1 MQLNEESHASL
12 DGRGRI
18 IDEDI
23 WIVLLLY
30 IFSYLMAVQGQFLA
44 AKELWEF
51 LNAVPTLV

>member
-1 MQLNEESHASL
+1 MQRSKEMVTV
-12 DGRGRI
+12 DRI

-44 AKELWEF
+44 ERSF
-51 LNAVPTLV
+51 GNS